1 MAKNNVQEG
10 AAKGKKKME
19 FDTFPVYNKLA
30 MALPIIAYPNP
41 VLRKK
46 AKSVRTIT
54 PEIRKFVKDMV
65 ETMYH
70 AKGVGLAATQVG
82 QLLKIVVIDISKD
95 RDQLMV
101 FINPKITKRSKDM
114 DIMAEGCLSV
124 PGYEG
129 DVQRSITITVK
140 TMNLKG
146 DTVSFEA
153 QGFLARAIQHELDHL
168 DGKLYLD
175 CLYGDTGL
183 RPLESGVPI
192 E

>member
-1 MAKNNVQEG
+1 
-10 AAKGKKKME
+10 ME